1 MAQELEAE
9 MKKEGLSSKD
19 YTILS
24 KFIYNLEDTNEYYK
38 VDYEQFLLLKLIS
51 LERKL
56 KQLQEIINK

>member
-51 LERKL
+51 FERKL